1 MGYIQ
6 GMNSDVFTALAEPN
20 RLRIVEY
27 LRQGPR
33 PVGEIAE
40 ALSLRQPQVSKH
52 LQVLSAAGLV
62 QAQAM
67 AQRRIYAL
75 QASRFRQLESW
86 LDGFAR
92 VWEGRL
98 DALEQHLFE
107 VQTQPKRRRMT
118 RRDSKH

>member
-6 GMNSDVFTALAEPN
+6 SMNSDVFTALAEPN
-20 RLRIVEY
+20 RLRMVEY
-27 LRQGPR
+27 LRNGPR
-33 PVGEIAE
+33 SVGEIAE

-62 QAQAM
+62 LAQAV

-86 LDGFAR
+86 LDSFAR

>member
-6 GMNSDVFTALAEPN
+6 SMNSDVFTALAEPN
-20 RLRIVEY
+20 RLRMVEY
-27 LRQGPR
+27 LRNGPR
-33 PVGEIAE
+33 SVGEIAE

-86 LDGFAR
+86 LDSFAR
-92 VWEGRL
+92 LWEGRL

>member
-1 MGYIQ
+1 MGYIP

-62 QAQAM
+62 QAEAM

-86 LDGFAR
+86 LDSFAR
-92 VWEGRL
+92 LWEGRL